1 MGHGGSKERYKN
13 AVKKLSSLELEN
25 IEGVFN
31 EISTKRED
39 GTRHVELSLINRQ
52 DFAERFRLPG
62 FIAER
67 LFHAFDRN
75 ENGTIDLEEFIGG
88 IALCLHGTVKDKCRL
103 LFHIFNLAEDG
114 GVSRDELTAVLLS
127 SLESAQT
134 ILENV
139 EDAEQPEEGGGADKL
154 IETVTRIVS
163 DAFET
168 CNVSKTGKL
177 SAKEFENWLYRNPKI
192 MDNVF
197 GWQCPS
203 PEEGQWMNDSSPEP
217 SPCSS
222 PSHIKMRN
230 TSEPDDSVQSVEIQG
245 VPADNNRTLSDLFSS
260 PTVTSGDIE
269 GHNFFDS
276 IIAPTSNDP
285 FSEVIQQTDPAMSR
299 MSSELV
305 EPLSELQSVC
315 EPPEP
320 PLEPLLLNTKDALQ
334 EESQLWQSEEDVPAL
349 APMQSQPVKAFD
361 DPLNVAKSLQS
372 SHTKPSSLELHLR
385 QNPKPSSA
393 PPTPDGE
400 WVRSKQT
407 EAERRNSAWIC
418 NPQTNQFLVT
428 IGSGMLNPA
437 DVDQRFL
444 TSPGLVIEGPQLDPI
459 KELLTKFM
467 GEQEVETRKPLSVD
481 SVPLDESGLR
491 ELLGAQCWR
500 AALEFTTRFLTAHG
514 QGFDQKGQRALHTH
528 KTLQVWFCRIALL
541 FKLQMFST
549 AEVELEAFGSF
560 TQPDLFYEFYPDTY
574 PGRKG
579 SMVPFSMR
587 ILQAELP
594 QYMGRPRDALDNLY
608 ELQRNCA
615 KVVKNLRENLM
626 EDGSH
631 GEMTD
636 ENRMAAIE
644 LWVSREVRVLYS
656 IGNCFLGMKNYSL
669 AVTVFESIIKKDP
682 SSSFSLMSGIGR
694 IYLQLGDLET
704 AQSYFKLVESKA
716 TGDPKSLSS
725 VVMNK
730 GLMALSAGSFDEA
743 HRHFIAATKLDPYN
757 SVAVN
762 NVAVCLLFLGK
773 LKEALAML
781 EKIIWKDPTT
791 NLQEGLLFN
800 LCTIYELESS
810 YSLQKKQKLLEMVAK
825 HRGDGFNIS
834 CLKIP

>member
-1 MGHGGSKERYKN
+1 M
-13 AVKKLSSLELEN
+13 KKLSSLELEN
-25 IEGVFN
+25 IEAVFN
-31 EISTKRED
+31 EISTKTDD
-39 GTRHVELSLINRQ
+39 GTRQVELSMLNRQ

-134 ILENV
+134 ILDNM
-139 EDAEQPEEGGGADKL
+139 EDTTVEQPEEGEETDKL
-154 IETVTRIVS
+154 IETVTRIVN

-203 PEEGQWMNDSSPEP
+203 PEEGQWMNESSPELSPTMAP
-217 SPCSS
+217 SN
-222 PSHIKMRN
+222 KER
-230 TSEPDDSVQSVEIQG
+230 DDSVQSVEIQG
-245 VPADNNRTLSDLFSS
+245 VTSDNPNRTLSDLFSTNT
-260 PTVTSGDIE
+260 TVSGDVE

-276 IIAPTSNDP
+276 IFAPSATDP
-285 FSEVIQQTDPAMSR
+285 FAEVAQQNLQSMTEVPAMTTEELP
-299 MSSELV
+299 SEGQPTQ
-305 EPLSELQSVC
+305 EPT
-315 EPPEP
+315 PP
-320 PLEPLLLNTKDALQ
+320 PLEPLELNTQ
-334 EESQLWQSEEDVPAL
+334 EVSDTESQFLQSEGHVPPL
-349 APMQSQPVKAFD
+349 APLPSQINQGFAHPA
-361 DPLNVAKSLQS
+361 NVVSNTDHSTPRPNLLDVNISQT
-372 SHTKPSSLELHLR
+372 TKP
-385 QNPKPSSA
+385 PSA
-393 PPTPDGE
+393 PPTPEGE
-400 WVRSKQT
+400 CVKRKQT
-407 EAERRNSAWIC
+407 EAERRHSAWIC
-418 NPQTNQFLVT
+418 NPQTKQFLVT

-437 DVDQRFL
+437 DVGQQFL
-444 TSPGLVIEGPQLDPI
+444 TSPGLVIESPQVDPV

-467 GEQEVETRKPLSVD
+467 GGQEADYRKTLSVD

-491 ELLGAQCWR
+491 ELLSSQCWR

-514 QGFDQKGQRALHTH
+514 QGVGQKGQRALHTH

-560 TQPDLFYEFYPDTY
+560 NQPDLYYEFYPDTY

-608 ELQRNCA
+608 ALQRTCFQ
-615 KVVKNLRENLM
+615 VQENLLQNLT
-626 EDGSH
+626 EDGSQ
-631 GEMTD
+631 GEMTP
-636 ENRMAAIE
+636 EYKMAAIE
-644 LWVSREVRVLYS
+644 LWVAREVRVLYS
-656 IGNCFLGMKNYSL
+656 IGNCFLGMKDYSL
-669 AVTVFESIIKKDP
+669 AVAVFESIMARDP
-682 SSSFSLMSGIGR
+682 SSTFSMLSGIGR
-694 IYLQLGDLET
+694 IYLQLGDLDA
-704 AQSYFKLVESKA
+704 AQSYFKQVESKA
-716 TGDPKSLSS
+716 SGDPKSLSS

-730 GLMALSAGSFDEA
+730 GLLALSAGLFDEA
-743 HRHFIAATKLDPYN
+743 HRHFIASTKLDPQN

-773 LKEALAML
+773 LKEALALL
-781 EKIIWKDPTT
+781 ERIIWADPTT

-810 YSLQKKQKLLEMVAK
+810 YSLQKKQKLLEFVSK

>member
-1 MGHGGSKERYKN
+1 MGQGSSKERYKN

-25 IEGVFN
+25 IQAVFN

-39 GTRHVELSLINRQ
+39 GTRHVQLSLVNRQ

-67 LFHAFDRN
+67 LFHAFDRT
-75 ENGTIDLEEFIGG
+75 ENGAIDLEEFIGG

-103 LFHIFNLAEDG
+103 LFQIFNLSDDG

-134 ILENV
+134 ILNNV
-139 EDAEQPEEGGGADKL
+139 EGGEQPEEGSGTDKL

-177 SAKEFENWLYRNPKI
+177 SAKEFEKWLYQNPEI

-203 PEEGQWMNDSSPEP
+203 PEEGQWMNESSPEP
-217 SPCSS
+217 SPRVAETRHTYDSS
-222 PSHIKMRN
+222 EDDVIKG
-230 TSEPDDSVQSVEIQG
+230 VEIRG
-245 VPADNNRTLSDLFSS
+245 VATPIANRTLSELFSS
-260 PTVTSGDIE
+260 PTVTSGDLE

-276 IIAPTSNDP
+276 IIAPAENDS
-285 FSEVIQQTDPAMSR
+285 FSQVIQQTDPASSQMF
-299 MSSELV
+299 SEL
-305 EPLSELQSVC
+305 S
-315 EPPEP
+315 EPPSDLGSVSEPPQP
-320 PLEPLLLNTKDALQ
+320 PLEPLFLNTGDVIQEDLVPQQTLDALP
-334 EESQLWQSEEDVPAL
+334 VL
-349 APMQSQPVKAFD
+349 APISSRPSKGSE
-361 DPLNVAKSLQS
+361 DPLQITKSPEA
-372 SHTKPSSLELHLR
+372 SHPQLSLLEINLS
-385 QNPKPSSA
+385 PKPKPPSA
-393 PPTPDGE
+393 PTSPEEE

-407 EAERRNSAWIC
+407 EVERRHSAWIC

-428 IGSGMLNPA
+428 IGSGMLNPV
-437 DVDQRFL
+437 DVDQQFL
-444 TSPGLVIEGPQLDPI
+444 TSPGLVIDGPQVDPV
-459 KELLTKFM
+459 KDLLTKFL
-467 GEQEVETRKPLSVD
+467 GEQEAENRKTPSVD

-491 ELLGAQCWR
+491 DLLAAHCWR
-500 AALEFTTRFLTAHG
+500 AALEFTARFLTAHG
-514 QGFDQKGQRALHTH
+514 QGVGQQGQRALHTH

-549 AEVELEAFGSF
+549 AEVELEAFGNF
-560 TQPDLFYEFYPDTY
+560 NQPDLYYEFYPATY

-608 ELQRNCA
+608 ELQRTCA
-615 KVVKNLRENLM
+615 QVQKNLQANLM
-626 EDGSH
+626 EDGGQ
-631 GEMTD
+631 GEMTPT
-636 ENRMAAIE
+636 NRMAAMD
-644 LWVSREVRVLYS
+644 LWVAREVRILYS
-656 IGNCFLGMKNYSL
+656 IGNCFLGMKDHSL
-669 AVTVFESIIKKDP
+669 AVTVFESIIRKDP
-682 SSSFSLMSGIGR
+682 SSSFGLLSGIGR
-694 IYLQLGDLET
+694 IYLQLGDLEM
-704 AQSYFKLVESKA
+704 AQNYFKQVESKA
-716 TGDPKSLSS
+716 FGDPKSLSS

-730 GLMALSAGSFDEA
+730 GFMALSSGSFDEA
-743 HRHFIAATKLDPYN
+743 HRHFVAATKLDPYN

-800 LCTIYELESS
+800 LCAIYELESS
-810 YSLQKKQKLLEMVAK
+810 YSLQKKQKLLELVSK

>member
-1 MGHGGSKERYKN
+1 MGQGSSKERYKN

-25 IEGVFN
+25 IQAVFN

-39 GTRHVELSLINRQ
+39 GTRHVELSLVNRQ

-75 ENGTIDLEEFIGG
+75 ESGTIDLEEFIGG

-103 LFHIFNLAEDG
+103 LFQIFNLSDDG
-114 GVSRDELTAVLLS
+114 GVCRDELTAVLLS

-134 ILENV
+134 ILNNV
-139 EDAEQPEEGGGADKL
+139 EGGEQPEESSGTDKL

-177 SAKEFENWLYRNPKI
+177 SAKEFEKWLYQNPEI

-203 PEEGQWMNDSSPEP
+203 PEEGQWMNESSPEP
-217 SPCSS
+217 SPGVAETRHPYDSS
-222 PSHIKMRN
+222 
-230 TSEPDDSVQSVEIQG
+230 EDDVFKGVEIRG
-245 VPADNNRTLSDLFSS
+245 VVTPIANRTLSELFST
-260 PTVTSGDIE
+260 PTVTSGDLE

-276 IIAPTSNDP
+276 IIAPAENDS
-285 FSEVIQQTDPAMSR
+285 FSQVIQQTDPASSQMF
-299 MSSELV
+299 SEL
-305 EPLSELQSVC
+305 S
-315 EPPEP
+315 EPPSDLGSVSEPPQP
-320 PLEPLLLNTKDALQ
+320 PLEPLFLNTGDVIQEDLVPQQTSDAL
-334 EESQLWQSEEDVPAL
+334 PAL
-349 APMQSQPVKAFD
+349 VPISSQPSKGFE
-361 DPLNVAKSLQS
+361 DPLQITKSPGT
-372 SHTKPSSLELHLR
+372 SHPQLSLLEINLS
-385 QNPKPSSA
+385 PKPKPPSA
-393 PPTPDGE
+393 PTSPEGE

-407 EAERRNSAWIC
+407 EVERRHSAWIC

-428 IGSGMLNPA
+428 IGSGMLNPV
-437 DVDQRFL
+437 DVDQQFL
-444 TSPGLVIEGPQLDPI
+444 TSPGLVIDGP
-459 KELLTKFM
+459 
-467 GEQEVETRKPLSVD
+467 
-481 SVPLDESGLR
+481 
-491 ELLGAQCWR
+491 
-500 AALEFTTRFLTAHG
+500 
-514 QGFDQKGQRALHTH
+514 
-528 KTLQVWFCRIALL
+528 QVWFCRIALL

-549 AEVELEAFGSF
+549 AEVELEAFGNF
-560 TQPDLFYEFYPDTY
+560 NQPDLYYEFYPATY

-608 ELQRNCA
+608 ELQRTCA
-615 KVVKNLRENLM
+615 QVQKNLQANLM
-626 EDGSH
+626 EDGGQ
-631 GEMTD
+631 GEMTPA
-636 ENRMAAIE
+636 NRMAAMD
-644 LWVSREVRVLYS
+644 LWVAREVRVLYS
-656 IGNCFLGMKNYSL
+656 IGNCFLGMKDHSL
-669 AVTVFESIIKKDP
+669 AVTVFESIIRKDP
-682 SSSFSLMSGIGR
+682 SSSFGLLSGIGR
-694 IYLQLGDLET
+694 IYLQLGDLEM
-704 AQSYFKLVESKA
+704 AQNYFKQVESKA
-716 TGDPKSLSS
+716 FGDPKSLSS

-730 GLMALSAGSFDEA
+730 GFMALSSGSFDEA
-743 HRHFIAATKLDPYN
+743 HRHFVAATKLDPYN

-800 LCTIYELESS
+800 LCAIYELESS
-810 YSLQKKQKLLEMVAK
+810 YSLQKKQKLLELVSK